1 MTEYKPE
8 TSIQNIYTT
17 FTLPGLQNYPPSKT
31 SIANYTFGDLTFPNK
46 DGNLQ
51 NKLPLSPN
59 GNNGNQFQ
67 YKITSDA
74 MLNTPSLSPSA
85 KVISDPSLIPNMP
98 TTTSGCPQGYT
109 MKPKFIYNVA
119 SQSGEIQQAEL
130 NNYCIS
136 DRSIMYK
143 NATPQLLTRL
153 CGNPDYA
160 ILVDNVNFVYKCA
173 YNKNS

>member
-1 MTEYKPE
+1 MTEYRPE
-8 TSIQNIYTT
+8 TSIQNVYTT
-17 FTLPGLQNYPPSKT
+17 FTLPGLQNYPPTNT

-46 DGNLQ
+46 DR
-51 NKLPLSPN
+51 
-59 GNNGNQFQ
+59 NQFQ
-67 YKITSDA
+67 YNKTSDA
-74 MLNTPSLSPSA
+74 MINQPILSSNLP
-85 KVISDPSLIPNMP
+85 PNK
-98 TTTSGCPQGYT
+98 CPQGYT

-119 SQSGEIQQAEL
+119 SQSGELQQAEL

-173 YNKNS
+173 YNPSS

>member
-8 TSIQNIYTT
+8 TSLKNIYTT
-17 FTLPGLQNYPPSKT
+17 FTLPGLQNYPPSNT

-67 YKITSDA
+67 YNKSSDA
-74 MLNTPSLSPSA
+74 IKNQPILSSNLP
-85 KVISDPSLIPNMP
+85 PNE
-98 TTTSGCPQGYT
+98 CPEGYT

-173 YNKNS
+173 YNPSS

>member
-1 MTEYKPE
+1 MTEYRPE

-17 FTLPGLQNYPPSKT
+17 FTLPGLRNYPPSNT

-46 DGNLQ
+46 DGN
-51 NKLPLSPN
+51 
-59 GNNGNQFQ
+59 QFE

-74 MLNTPSLSPSA
+74 MLSTPSLSPST

-173 YNKNS
+173 YNPSS

>member
-1 MTEYKPE
+1 MTEYRPE
-8 TSIQNIYTT
+8 TSLKNIYTT
-17 FTLPGLQNYPPSKT
+17 FTLPGLQNYPPTNS

-46 DGNLQ
+46 DGN
-51 NKLPLSPN
+51 
-59 GNNGNQFQ
+59 QFQ
-67 YKITSDA
+67 FKKISDA
-74 MLNTPSLSPSA
+74 MINPP
-85 KVISDPSLIPNMP
+85 ISDPSLIPNMP
-98 TTTSGCPQGYT
+98 TTTSGCPEGYT

-143 NATPQLLTRL
+143 NPSQQLLTRL

-173 YNKNS
+173 YNPSS